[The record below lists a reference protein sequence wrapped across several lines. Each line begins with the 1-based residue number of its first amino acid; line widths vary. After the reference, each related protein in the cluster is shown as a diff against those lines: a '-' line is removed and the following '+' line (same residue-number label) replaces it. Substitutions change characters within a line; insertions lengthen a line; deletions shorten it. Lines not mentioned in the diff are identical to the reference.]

1 MGVSIMVYVGID
13 VAKDKHDCFIV
24 NSDGE
29 VLYDVF
35 TIQNN
40 MGGFEDL
47 LFKIKTASKNPDK
60 VKVGLE
66 ATGHYNCNLL
76 GFLKSKGLPTIVINP
91 LHTNAYRKSLSL
103 RKTKTDKVDARAIA
117 SMIMSD
123 VSLKPYSDTLYH
135 NEDLKSLSRY
145 RFGKVADR
153 AKLRQSVSRL
163 INILF
168 PELEKLVSTIH
179 AKAVYELLSEFPG
192 AHQIA
197 SSNLKHLTS
206 LLETASKGHFGRDK
220 ANEIREAAR
229 HSISTYLPAK
239 SLELRHTIR
248 LIREL
253 TLEIGEI
260 ETEIKKIMDAIDSPI
275 LSVPGISYGIGSM
288 IVSEIGDFSR
298 FDSPDKILAYA
309 GCSPT
314 TYQSG
319 QLYSSHST
327 MEKRGSKYLRWA
339 LMNAAR
345 YVCNWEPTFAAY
357 LEKKRSEG
365 KHYYVALSHAAKKL
379 VRLLYHLE
387 TTGEKYK
394 PISV

>member
-1 MGVSIMVYVGID
+1 MVYVGID
-13 VAKDKHDCFIV
+13 VAKDKHDCFIA

-40 MGGFEDL
+40 MDGFEDL
-47 LFKIKTASKNPDK
+47 LFKIKTVSKNQDK

-76 GFLKSKGLPTIVINP
+76 GFLKNKGLTTIVINP
-91 LHTNAYRKSLSL
+91 LYTSLSRKSTSL
-103 RKTKTDKVDARAIA
+103 RKTKTDKVDARTIA

-145 RFGKVADR
+145 RFDKVSDR
-153 AKLRQSVSRL
+153 AKLKQSVSRL
-163 INILF
+163 VNILF
-168 PELEKLVSTIH
+168 PELEKLVSTLH
-179 AKAVYELLSEFPG
+179 GNAVYELLTEFPG
-192 AHQIA
+192 AQQIA
-197 SSNLKHLTS
+197 SANLKHLTS
-206 LLETASKGHFGRDK
+206 LLEAASKGHFGRDK

-229 HSISTYLPAK
+229 RSISSYLPAK
-239 SLELRHTIR
+239 SLELKHTIK

-253 TLEIGEI
+253 TAEIDEI
-260 ETEIKKIMDAIDSPI
+260 EAEIKKIMDVIDSPV
-275 LSVPGISYGIGSM
+275 LSVPGISYDIGAV

-298 FDSPDKILAYA
+298 FDSPDKILAFA

-319 QLYSSHST
+319 QLYSSHAK

-339 LMNAAR
+339 LINAAR

-357 LEKKRSEG
+357 LDKKRSEG

-387 TTGEKYK
+387 MTGEKYK
-394 PISV
+394 PVSV